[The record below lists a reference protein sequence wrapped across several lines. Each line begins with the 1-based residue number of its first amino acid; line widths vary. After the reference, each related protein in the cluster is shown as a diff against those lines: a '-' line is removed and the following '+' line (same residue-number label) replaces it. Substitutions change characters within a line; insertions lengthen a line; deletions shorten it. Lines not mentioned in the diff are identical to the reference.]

1 MCRVQAIYLANF
13 IERSQ
18 EKLDEDDVKGVHAI
32 EEGEWSRGQYWLE
45 RIALW
50 CGVDFLIQVYTGPP

>member
-1 MCRVQAIYLANF
+1 MIYLANF

-18 EKLDEDDVKGVHAI
+18 EDLDEDDVGDVHAI
-32 EEGEWSRGQYWLE
+32 EEGEWSRGQFWLE

-50 CGVDFLIQVYTGPP
+50 CGVDFLIQVRGNPSMLLS